1 MVAKIKLSR
10 ILFWSVISAAFIG
23 PGTVTTAA
31 SSGAQFGLS
40 LLWAL
45 TFSTFACFLLQEA
58 AARIP
63 LASGMNLGQALV
75 ERYGW
80 KHFVPVFL
88 AVAIIV
94 GGVAYQAGN
103 ILGAVSGAL
112 LLVDSSSGT
121 NWQTI
126 LTLII
131 AFSAAGLLAIG
142 NIQKISR
149 LLGIVVAIMGLAFII
164 VALRLDISWG
174 AAIGAS
180 IVPRLPEGS
189 GILIIGL
196 IGTTIVPYNLFL
208 GSGMAKHQDIK
219 EMRWGLG
226 IAIILGGIISMAILL
241 VGSSMEA
248 PFSFAGLADAMQ
260 NALGTW
266 ASTLFGIGLLAAGFT
281 SSVTAP
287 LAAAV
292 TAESIFSEP
301 GKSWG
306 EKSKPYIAVWLGVL
320 LIGMIFGVTG
330 VKPIPIIILAQ
341 ALNGLLLPFVAA
353 FLLLIVN
360 DQKVM
365 PAEFKNSTGLNIL
378 SLLVVGVSIFLG
390 LNQVLKAS
398 FSALSLPLP
407 ELSTSVSVL
416 LGLSLL
422 ITAYLA
428 YKIFTQEN

>member
-31 SSGAQFGLS
+31 SSGAEFGVS

-80 KHFVPVFL
+80 KHFIPVFL
-88 AVAIIV
+88 AVAIIL
-94 GGVAYQAGN
+94 GGIAYQAGN

-112 LLVDSSSGT
+112 LLVDPASTT
-121 NWQTI
+121 NWQVI
-126 LTLII
+126 FTLGI
-131 AFSAAGLLAIG
+131 AFLAFALLAVG
-142 NIQKISR
+142 NIQKIFR
-149 LLGIVVAIMGLAFII
+149 LLGLVVAVMGFAFIVVALG
-164 VALRLDISWG
+164 LDIDWG

-180 IVPRLPEGS
+180 IIPSFPEGS

-208 GSGMAKHQDIK
+208 GSGLAKDQDIR

-226 IAIILGGIISMAILL
+226 IAIFLGGIISMAILL
-241 VGSSMEA
+241 VGSNMEA
-248 PFSFAGLADAMQ
+248 PFSFSGLAEVMKTS
-260 NALGTW
+260 LGNW
-266 ASTLFGIGLLAAGFT
+266 AATLFGIGLMAAGFT

-292 TAESIFSEP
+292 TAQSIFSKP
-301 GKSWG
+301 GNTWK
-306 EKSKPYIAVWLGVL
+306 EKSIPYRSIWGGVL
-320 LIGMIFGVTG
+320 LIGMIFGLTG

-360 DQKVM
+360 DKKVM
-365 PAEFKNSTGLNIL
+365 PAEFSNSTGLNL
-378 SLLVVGVSIFLG
+378 VSLLVVGVSIVLG
-390 LNQVLKAS
+390 LNQVFKAS
-398 FSALSLPLP
+398 FSSLSLDLP
-407 ELSTSVSVL
+407 ELNTYLFILIGVSVL
-416 LGLSLL
+416 
-422 ITAYLA
+422 ITSYLA
-428 YKIFTQEN
+428 YKIFK

>member
-31 SSGAQFGLS
+31 SSGAEFGVS

-80 KHFVPVFL
+80 RHFIPVFL
-88 AVAIIV
+88 AVAIIL
-94 GGVAYQAGN
+94 GGIAYQAGN

-112 LLVDSSSGT
+112 LLVDPAST
-121 NWQTI
+121 MNWQVI
-126 LTLII
+126 FTLSI
-131 AFSAAGLLAIG
+131 ALLAGALLAIG

-149 LLGIVVAIMGLAFII
+149 LLGIVVAVMGFAFIV
-164 VALRLDISWG
+164 VALGLDIDWG

-180 IVPRLPEGS
+180 IIPSFPEGS

-208 GSGMAKHQDIK
+208 GSGLAKDQDIR

-241 VGSSMEA
+241 VGSNMEA
-248 PFSFAGLADAMQ
+248 PFSFAGLAEVMQ
-260 NALGTW
+260 TSLGTW
-266 ASTLFGIGLLAAGFT
+266 AATLFGIGLMAAGFT

-292 TAESIFSEP
+292 TAQSIFSKPDNMWKERSLP
-301 GKSWG
+301 YRSVWG
-306 EKSKPYIAVWLGVL
+306 GVL
-320 LIGMIFGVTG
+320 LIGMLFGLAD
-330 VKPIPIIILAQ
+330 VKPVPIIILAQ

-360 DQKVM
+360 DKKVM
-365 PAEFKNSTGLNIL
+365 PAEFKNSTGLNL
-378 SLLVVGVSIFLG
+378 VSLLVVGVSIVLG
-390 LNQVLKAS
+390 LNQVFKAS
-398 FSALSLPLP
+398 FSSLSLDLP
-407 ELSTSVSVL
+407 DLSTYLFILIGISVL
-416 LGLSLL
+416 
-422 ITAYLA
+422 ITTYLA
-428 YKIFTQEN
+428 FKIFK